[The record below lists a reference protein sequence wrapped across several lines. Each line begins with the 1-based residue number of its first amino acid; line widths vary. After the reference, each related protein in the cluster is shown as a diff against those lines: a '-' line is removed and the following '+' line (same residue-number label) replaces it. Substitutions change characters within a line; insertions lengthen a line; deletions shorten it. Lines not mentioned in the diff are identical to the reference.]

1 MVLSIR
7 LALLGPPG
15 VGKGTYSSI
24 LSKELRIPHL
34 STGELLRREISLK
47 TELGREVESYV
58 SRGLLVPDKIVNDI
72 VAKRLCAS
80 DCANGFIL
88 DGYPRTL
95 PQAVFLEE
103 HFPLDKVVL
112 LQASLETIIERIC
125 GRLYC
130 PNCGETYH
138 VSWKPP
144 KRDNICDKCGAKLS
158 RRIDDSPEVVKR
170 RYEEYLATVS
180 PVVDFYKKLGKL
192 VPFRAEGDSQIL
204 AYSLL
209 RELSSSRTE
218 ILVEK

>member
-1 MVLSIR
+1 MLSIR

-34 STGELLRREISLK
+34 STGELLRREISMK

-103 HFPLDKVVL
+103 YFPLDKVVL

-144 KRDNICDKCGAKLS
+144 KRDNICDKCGVKLT
-158 RRIDDSPEVVKR
+158 RRTDDSPEVVKR

>member
-1 MVLSIR
+1 LVLSIR

-34 STGELLRREISLK
+34 STGELLRREISMK

-103 HFPLDKVVL
+103 YFPLDKVVL

-144 KRDNICDKCGAKLS
+144 KRDNICDKCGVKLT
-158 RRIDDSPEVVKR
+158 RRTDDSPEVVKR

>member
-1 MVLSIR
+1 
-7 LALLGPPG
+7 

-34 STGELLRREISLK
+34 STGELLRREISMK

-103 HFPLDKVVL
+103 YFPLDKVVL

-144 KRDNICDKCGAKLS
+144 KRDNICDKCGVKLT
-158 RRIDDSPEVVKR
+158 RRTDDSPEVVKR